1 MSSAAT
7 SPDVDTTIAAERS
20 APAAASNG
28 SRTVT
33 EPAGVQASARSG
45 TGGTGRID
53 PAELRTVTPE
63 VIQILAATGC

>member
-7 SPDVDTTIAAERS
+7 SPDVGTTIAAERS

-33 EPAGVQASARSG
+33 EPAGAQASARS
-45 TGGTGRID
+45 GTGRID